1 MKKSTLT
8 IIHIVVAVLAIMFG
22 VSKLNGQ
29 GYPNAVKSVEM
40 VPYRLTPTYDG
51 QCYIDIEIIEP
62 IRFNNMVERH
72 SDEVREILIDR
83 IVFEITNPYS
93 QNELFSIDDK
103 YYYVIRLPYTGE
115 LWHTSY

>member
-1 MKKSTLT
+1 
-8 IIHIVVAVLAIMFG
+8 
-22 VSKLNGQ
+22 
-29 GYPNAVKSVEM
+29 
-40 VPYRLTPTYDG
+40 
-51 QCYIDIEIIEP
+51 
-62 IRFNNMVERH
+62 MVERH